1 MEVCAWI
8 GRAVI
13 SPIVWMDA
21 LNVHTRGSSGCET
34 LTLTLTLTPPHL
46 FQQPGPR
53 QVDDKQSDGGRHE
66 DGQNRSGQDLL
77 PPRLVL
83 FIVGVAGHEDFVDR
97 VERCGGEGACFGG
110 GGGER

>member
-8 GRAVI
+8 GRAVV
-13 SPIVWMDA
+13 SPSVWMDA
-21 LNVHTRGSSGCET
+21 LNVHTRGSSRCE
-34 LTLTLTLTPPHL
+34 TLTLTLTPPHL